1 MAVEPPQH
9 VKFRREAGFGL
20 VYEHE
25 NYGYEDANLLRVD
38 ERVVDALERTADT
51 PQPREELAAEFS
63 PELVETLLQR
73 GLLTE
78 AETPQ
83 ENSQRGQA
91 DV

>member
-1 MAVEPPQH
+1 MALAPPSF
-9 VKFRREAGFGL
+9 VKFRRESEFGL

-38 ERVVDALERTADT
+38 ERVVDVLERTADS
-51 PQPREELAAEFS
+51 PQPREELAGEFS

-73 GLLTE
+73 GLLT
-78 AETPQ
+78 
-83 ENSQRGQA
+83 

>member
-38 ERVVDALERTADT
+38 ERVVDVLERTADA
-51 PQPREELAAEFS
+51 PRTRGELASEFS
-63 PELVETLLQR
+63 PELVDTLLQR

-78 AETPQ
+78 TDGP
-83 ENSQRGQA
+83 QRGGT